1 MIRRTLLLA
10 LWLGALVPL
19 ADVAA
24 AEPHGVNKAYMN
36 SAVAPCDDFYKYAN
50 GTWADTAQIPPSY
63 MALSAFR
70 DVHDHNQE
78 ILRVAVEGAAASV
91 ATEQDATV
99 RKVGIL
105 YAALMDSVR
114 SNRDGVAPVLPL
126 LAQVAGIKT
135 AADLQAV
142 IADFNASGMS
152 FPFALASETDF
163 KNSSRMIG
171 ALNQGGLGL
180 PERDF
185 YFRNDPK
192 SEAVRKAYTD
202 YAVKTFEMLG
212 ETAEQAQADAQKVM
226 KIETALADSSM
237 TRVAMRQPEA
247 IYHNMSVAEL
257 QAMAPGMDWAGYFK
271 AAGLPTLASPTGRL
285 NVSVPSFARQIGNL
299 MKNTP
304 VEDWRAYLRFAVV
317 RGNSSWIGD
326 DFFNERFK
334 YQAAISGQK
343 APSTRWKRAIQA
355 VDGTMGEAVGKAYV
369 AKAFSPEAKARMAE
383 MVANLRAALGESIA
397 ALDWM
402 GPETKAAAQ
411 KKLTAIMEKIGYPDT
426 WRDYSALAIDA
437 KKSANENMRLAVA
450 FEQQRTWKQIDT
462 PVDRAEW
469 GITPSTVNAYYNPT
483 FNEVVFPAGI
493 LQPPFFDPAADDAM
507 NYGGIGTVIGH
518 ELTHGFD
525 DQGRKFD
532 EVGNLKMWWS
542 DADNEHFKAKAQRV
556 VDQFNGYVGVDT
568 LHVNGELTQGENIAD
583 LGGVKIAY
591 YAYQKFLEK
600 HGRKDIDGFTPEQRF
615 FLGYAQLWRGKMRPE
630 IQRTVILTDPHS
642 PDNWRIIGSLSN
654 SLEFRKAFG
663 CKEGDG
669 MVRPEEKRAQIW

>member
-10 LWLGALVPL
+10 LWLGALVSL
-19 ADVAA
+19 AGIAA
-24 AEPHGVNKAYMN
+24 ADPHGVNKAYMN
-36 SAVAPCDDFYKYAN
+36 TTVAPCDDFYKYAN
-50 GTWADTAQIPPSY
+50 GTWADTAQIPSSY

-78 ILRVAVEGAAASV
+78 ILRVAVEGAAANV
-91 ATEQDATV
+91 ANEQDVTV

-105 YAALMDSVR
+105 YATLMDSLR
-114 SNRDGVAPVLPL
+114 SNREGVAPVQPL

-135 AADLQAV
+135 AAELQAV
-142 IADFNASGMS
+142 IADFNASGMN
-152 FPFALASETDF
+152 FPFVLASETDF

-185 YFRNDPK
+185 YFRSDPK

-202 YAVKTFEMLG
+202 YAEKTFEMLG
-212 ETAEQAQADAQKVM
+212 ETPDQAQADVQKVM
-226 KIETALADSSM
+226 KLETSLADSSM

-247 IYHNMSVAEL
+247 IYHNVSVAEL

-271 AAGLPTLASPTGRL
+271 AAGLPTLAKPMGRL
-285 NVSVPSFARQIGNL
+285 NVSVPSFARQISNL

-304 VEDWRAYLRFAVV
+304 IEDWRAYLRFAVV
-317 RGNSSWIGD
+317 RSNSSWIGD

-343 APSTRWKRAIQA
+343 APSTRWKRAVQA
-355 VDGTMGEAVGKAYV
+355 VDGVMGEAVGKAYV
-369 AKAFSPEAKARMAE
+369 TKAFSPEAKASMQE
-383 MVANLRAALGESIA
+383 MVDNLRASLGQSIA

-402 GPETKAAAQ
+402 GPGTKAAAQ
-411 KKLTAIMEKIGYPDT
+411 QKLTAIMNKIGYPDT

-450 FEQQRTWKQIDT
+450 FEQRRTWKQIDT
-462 PVDRAEW
+462 PVDRTEW

-493 LQPPFFDPAADDAM
+493 LQPPFFDPSADDAM

-525 DQGRKFD
+525 DEGRKFD
-532 EVGNLKMWWS
+532 AAGNLKMWWS
-542 DADNEHFKAKAQRV
+542 DADNEHFKARAQRV

-568 LHVNGELTQGENIAD
+568 LHVNGELTEGENIAD

-642 PDNWRIIGSLSN
+642 PDNWRIIGPLSN

-663 CKEGDG
+663 CKEGDN
-669 MVRPEEKRAQIW
+669 MVRPEDKRAQIW